1 VAQAGGSGAAAAV
14 WGEIEDLAVDYGIG
28 LNSAESA
35 RATANRLAKAAHL
48 GEKDRAL
55 LRSVV
60 IRAEQGWY
68 AAARSAD
75 PTASAGGE
83 AGSASGTPTDPTS
96 ADPTSA
102 DPAAVTGPAA
112 RGGAVRVHDRPADVI
127 GLWPAAAVMAESLER
142 SAPLSPI
149 ERLVPRSVRPAWWRD

>member
-1 VAQAGGSGAAAAV
+1 
-14 WGEIEDLAVDYGIG
+14 
-28 LNSAESA
+28 
-35 RATANRLAKAAHL
+35 
-48 GEKDRAL
+48 
-55 LRSVV
+55 
-60 IRAEQGWY
+60 RAEQGWY

-96 ADPTSA
+96 ADPA
-102 DPAAVTGPAA
+102 DPAAADAAA
-112 RGGAVRVHDRPADVI
+112 RGGGVLVDERPADVI